1 MAREILYAMYIGH
14 GNIHGW
20 QTEDFSRDLF
30 TPLSTL
36 TLITHRQWWSNW
48 TRTSKMT
55 KFNGNRTS
63 VWYSYKLLLVN
74 SLKTGPISK
83 NTSLHR
89 LWHYGNG
96 LEHPDHLR
104 RSKRRCPESLGTV
117 RQGASRWR
125 GRRWGW
131 EPCPTSSQPLTS
143 PSQSEIGNDLPN
155 RVCRHCRRQW
165 KIVAS
170 GVNFSRNNA
179 IYNIDESTKYIL
191 SWFHL

>member
-1 MAREILYAMYIGH
+1 METHRGWERCTAFGHQNRIWKKNNTPSILSQLYSINMAREILYAMYIGH

-55 KFNGNRTS
+55 KFNGHRTS
-63 VWYSYKLLLVN
+63 VWYSYKPLLVN

-104 RSKRRCPESLGTV
+104 RSMRRCPESLGTV
-117 RQGASRWR
+117 RQGASRWW

-131 EPCPTSSQPLTS
+131 
-143 PSQSEIGNDLPN
+143 
-155 RVCRHCRRQW
+155 
-165 KIVAS
+165 
-170 GVNFSRNNA
+170 
-179 IYNIDESTKYIL
+179 
-191 SWFHL
+191 